1 MDLTGQTLTIR
12 TGRYLILRPTR
23 HSSFSPCSLSFSL
36 SFWGIFRRKGKSL
49 LETCASVLFAQD
61 EFYTAQGPDAPS
73 SFRHLGGSTRVWE
86 DTQSWVS
93 LEQLW
98 LSNL

>member
-1 MDLTGQTLTIR
+1 MDFTGQTLTIR

-23 HSSFSPCSLSFSL
+23 HSSFPPCSLSFSFL
-36 SFWGIFRRKGKSL
+36 FGEFFRKKGKSL
-49 LETCASVLFAQD
+49 LETSASVLFPQD
-61 EFYTAQGPDAPS
+61 EFYTAQSPDAPS